1 MTAIDH
7 GPLALDVRGPLVSP
21 LGAARVWRELSPQE
35 AADRAGLE
43 LDDVRALEENR
54 LWRFASVADAIAAA
68 LVYSTAL
75 GVSHGEARVLAGH
88 VPPAP
93 EQMPEP
99 WSLRRW
105 LTLAGFTVA
114 CAFVLWLVLVSAR
127 PLEKPVVPAAARARA
142 NGPALPAP
150 GKIRVD
156 VYNGTHRANAAEG
169 VANRV
174 ARLRY
179 RLGVVGEAL
188 DRGYPETRV
197 YYPPGGE
204 PIARRL
210 ARQLGVVATAL
221 PGGDDP
227 RRLVVVVGSRN

>member
-1 MTAIDH
+1 MAAIDH

-21 LGAARVWRELSPQE
+21 LVAARLQRELSPQE
-35 AADRAGLE
+35 AAERAGLE

-75 GVSHGEARVLAGH
+75 GVSYGEARVLAGH

-93 EQMPEP
+93 EDMPEP

-105 LTLAGFTVA
+105 LTLSGFTVA

-127 PLEKPVVPAAARARA
+127 PLEKPVVPAGARA

-156 VYNGTHRANAAEG
+156 VYNGTHLANAAEG

-174 ARLRY
+174 VGLRY

-188 DRGYPETRV
+188 DRGYRETRV

-210 ARQLGVVATAL
+210 ARQLGVLATAL

-227 RRLVVVVGSRN
+227 RRLVVVVGRRS